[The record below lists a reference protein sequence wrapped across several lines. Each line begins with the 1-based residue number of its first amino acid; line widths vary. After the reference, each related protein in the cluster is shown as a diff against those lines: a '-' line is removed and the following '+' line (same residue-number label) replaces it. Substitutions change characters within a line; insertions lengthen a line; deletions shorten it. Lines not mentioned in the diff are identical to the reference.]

1 MNKEAQ
7 KLYNLLLS
15 SGELLELFP
24 KATENWEQDKQFF
37 IEYYNQNLKILEEF
51 ENNEEEIENND

>member
-7 KLYNLLLS
+7 NHYNLLLDT
-15 SGELLELFP
+15 GELLELFP
-24 KATENWEQDKQFF
+24 KATQNWEEDKQFF

-51 ENNEEEIENND
+51 ENNDEENEIND